1 MTENQ
6 EKIENVEKEINGK
19 QMKINQ
25 AKDNISTLQNAV
37 DALDRSMQEVH
48 DGTYQFNAPITSV
61 EMDF

>member
-1 MTENQ
+1 
-6 EKIENVEKEINGK
+6 
-19 QMKINQ
+19 MKINQ